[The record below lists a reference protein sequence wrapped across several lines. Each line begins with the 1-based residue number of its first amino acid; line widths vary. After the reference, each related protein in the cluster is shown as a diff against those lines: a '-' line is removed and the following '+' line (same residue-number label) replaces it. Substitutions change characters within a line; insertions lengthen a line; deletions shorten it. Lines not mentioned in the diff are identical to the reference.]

1 MLGGGGRREF
11 VVEFLDLLEE
21 VVKVC
26 RGEILDEE

>member
-1 MLGGGGRREF
+1 MLGGGRREF